1 MTETPEAE
9 STPVAVLNRLFI
21 TALVALA
28 KSGNAE
34 QACRLAAEGWS
45 KLRRDLPHEAERL
58 NAALHGLVH
67 FRSSSQTEK
76 ESSHG

>member
-1 MTETPEAE
+1 MTENPEAE

-34 QACRLAAEGWS
+34 EACRLAAEGWS

-67 FRSSSQTEK
+67 FRSSSQAEK